1 MTMVLVQVLGPYQ
14 WLVLDPLWLV
24 GSRAE
29 PTPPVGLILLIVALE
44 PDHLTIPLEGEDM
57 RCDPV
62 EEPAV
67 VRDDDGTTRKV
78 QEGLL
83 ECAKGVDIEV
93 VRWLIE
99 EYQISARLEEFRQ
112 VHPVPLPTREDTD
125 LLLLVCAAEVEPG
138 AVGSRIDTEAAE
150 LEIGRAS
157 CREGVVQ
164 SRRGE

>member
-99 EYQISARLEEFRQ
+99 EYQISARQ
-112 VHPVPLPTREDTD
+112 
-125 LLLLVCAAEVEPG
+125 
-138 AVGSRIDTEAAE
+138 
-150 LEIGRAS
+150 IGRAS
-157 CREGVVQ
+157 CME
-164 SRRGE
+164 RGRLGGRGGHGGRG